1 MQGYKNSGIE
11 WVGSIPSD
19 WKLDKIKYIANLY
32 GRIGWQGLT
41 SEEYID
47 EGPFLVT
54 GVDFING
61 KINWNNCVHISE
73 KRWEQ
78 ADKIQIKNDDLLITK
93 DGTVGK
99 VAIVDKLYGKASLNS
114 GVLLIDLNN
123 ENSKKYLYWVLCSD
137 VFWTWFNYKNSG
149 NSTILHLYQKDFN
162 EFVYA
167 LPRKTEQKQIADFID
182 KKCKKIDSITSKI
195 EKQIE
200 LLKDC
205 KKSII
210 SETVTKG
217 LDKNVPMKDS
227 GIAWIGDIPKH
238 WDISRIKYKL
248 SLIGSGSTPDSSDSL
263 NYDGE
268 FNWIQSGDL
277 YKNYYIQETE
287 KTITKYALT
296 STKTLKMYT
305 APFVIVAMYGAS
317 VGNIAISRID
327 AYANQACCSMKG
339 DDSLHTNYLFY
350 LLRASKEQM
359 LMIAIGGTQP
369 NISQQLLK
377 NLKIIVPM
385 YDEQLKITDFLDK
398 KCSEID
404 SIISKKERQLDL
416 MKEHRKSLIYEYMT
430 GKKRVGGVE
439 YGN

>member
-1 MQGYKNSGIE
+1 M
-11 WVGSIPSD
+11 
-19 WKLDKIKYIANLY
+19 
-32 GRIGWQGLT
+32 
-41 SEEYID
+41 
-47 EGPFLVT
+47 
-54 GVDFING
+54 
-61 KINWNNCVHISE
+61 
-73 KRWEQ
+73 
-78 ADKIQIKNDDLLITK
+78 LITK

>member
-61 KINWNNCVHISE
+61 KINWNNCVHISK

-114 GVLLIDLNN
+114 GVLLINLNN

-217 LDKNVPMKDS
+217 LDKNVTMKDS

>member
-1 MQGYKNSGIE
+1 MK
-11 WVGSIPSD
+11 VH
-19 WKLDKIKYIANLY
+19 L
-32 GRIGWQGLT
+32 
-41 SEEYID
+41 
-47 EGPFLVT
+47 
-54 GVDFING
+54 VDFING
-61 KINWNNCVHISE
+61 KINWKNCVHISE

-277 YKNYYIQETE
+277 YKNYYIPENN
-287 KTITKYALT
+287 
-296 STKTLKMYT
+296 
-305 APFVIVAMYGAS
+305 P
-317 VGNIAISRID
+317 
-327 AYANQACCSMKG
+327 
-339 DDSLHTNYLFY
+339 DSF
-350 LLRASKEQM
+350 
-359 LMIAIGGTQP
+359 I
-369 NISQQLLK
+369 
-377 NLKIIVPM
+377 
-385 YDEQLKITDFLDK
+385 
-398 KCSEID
+398 
-404 SIISKKERQLDL
+404 RQ
-416 MKEHRKSLIYEYMT
+416 IC
-430 GKKRVGGVE
+430 
-439 YGN
+439 

>member
-1 MQGYKNSGIE
+1 MISYKDSGIE
-11 WVGSIPSD
+11 WIGEIPGN
-19 WKLDKIKYIANLY
+19 WKIDKIKYLSNLY

-54 GVDFING
+54 GVDFCQGEID
-61 KINWNNCVHISE
+61 WSSCVHISE

-78 ADKIQIKNDDLLITK
+78 ADKIQLKNNDLLITK

-99 VAIVDKLYGKASLNS
+99 VAVVDNLDGKASLNS
-114 GVLLIDLNN
+114 GVLLIDLNDK
-123 ENSKKYLYWVLCSD
+123 NSKKYLYWVLSSYF
-137 VFWTWFNYKNSG
+137 FWTWFNYKNSG

-162 EFVYA
+162 EFIYA
-167 LPRKTEQKQIADFID
+167 MPSLIEQNKIAYFLDN
-182 KKCKKIDSITSKI
+182 KCAEIDSITSKI
-195 EKQIE
+195 EKQIR
-200 LLKDC
+200 LLKDY
-205 KKSII
+205 KKSLIT
-210 SETVTKG
+210 ETVTKG

-227 GIAWIGDIPKH
+227 GIACIGDIPKH

-248 SLIGSGSTPDSSDSL
+248 SLIGSGSTPDSSDSF

-287 KTITKYALT
+287 KTITKYALN

-305 APFVIVAMYGAS
+305 APFVVIAMYGAS
-317 VGNIAISRID
+317 VGNIAISRIN

-416 MKEHRKSLIYEYMT
+416 MKEHRKSLIYEYVT
-430 GKKRVGGVE
+430 GKKRVGGVD

>member
-339 DDSLHTNYLFY
+339 DNSLHTNYLFY

>member
-1 MQGYKNSGIE
+1 MISYKDSGIE
-11 WVGSIPSD
+11 WIGEIPGN
-19 WKLDKIKYIANLY
+19 WKIDKIKYLSNLY

-54 GVDFING
+54 GVDFCKG
-61 KINWNNCVHISE
+61 KIDWSSCVHISE

-78 ADKIQIKNDDLLITK
+78 ADKIQLKNNDLLITK

-99 VAIVDKLYGKASLNS
+99 VAVVDNLDGKASLNS
-114 GVLLIDLNN
+114 GVLLIDLDDK
-123 ENSKKYLYWVLCSD
+123 NSKKYLYWVLSSD

-162 EFVYA
+162 EFIYA
-167 LPRKTEQKQIADFID
+167 MPNLLEQNKIAEFLD
-182 KKCKKIDSITSKI
+182 KKCAEIDSISSKI

-200 LLKDC
+200 LLKDY
-205 KKSII
+205 KKSLIT
-210 SETVTKG
+210 ETVTKG

-248 SLIGSGSTPDSSDSL
+248 SLIGSGSTPDSSDSF

-287 KTITKYALT
+287 KTITKYALN

-305 APFVIVAMYGAS
+305 APFVVIAMYGAS

-327 AYANQACCSMKG
+327 A
-339 DDSLHTNYLFY
+339 
-350 LLRASKEQM
+350 
-359 LMIAIGGTQP
+359 
-369 NISQQLLK
+369 
-377 NLKIIVPM
+377 
-385 YDEQLKITDFLDK
+385 
-398 KCSEID
+398 
-404 SIISKKERQLDL
+404 
-416 MKEHRKSLIYEYMT
+416 
-430 GKKRVGGVE
+430 
-439 YGN
+439 